1 VSLTELAAV
10 LLRFPCK
17 GTAMPRYH
25 FELTNG
31 HRLPDPTG
39 LECKGD
45 QDAKSKA
52 DLIARRIADE
62 TGSNGNGRFVRV
74 VDDDGSD
81 IYRVPV

>member
-1 VSLTELAAV
+1 
-10 LLRFPCK
+10 
-17 GTAMPRYH
+17 MPHYH

-39 LECKGD
+39 LECNSD

-62 TGSNGNGRFVRV
+62 THSKSKGRYVRV
-74 VDDDGSD
+74 VDDEGTE
-81 IYRVPV
+81 IYKAPV